1 MSKKFLIPFSDLPY
15 TKSDDPQHYVR
26 YRIVSEDKNRVSA
39 WTNIFTVN
47 ANISY
52 QSSSTIQLTRSSN
65 VLSVVWNYVLLKKTV
80 RDITYSVGQLKEY
93 DLWIRWSNNSF
104 DNPNLGNWLYFG
116 RVTGTSTILNIPAS
130 VDHLS
135 IEIYRPTNS
144 PSRASTQNFL
154 LYSSYDQTSWTVDL
168 STVADGGNAYS

>member
-15 TKSDDPQHYVR
+15 TKSDDPQYYVR

-65 VLSVVWNYVLLKKTV
+65 VLSVVWNYVLLKKTM
-80 RDITYSVGQLKEY
+80 RGITYSVGQLKEY
-93 DLWIRWSNNSF
+93 DLWIRWSASSF
-104 DNPNLGNWLYFG
+104 GNPNLGNWLYLG
-116 RVTGTSTILNIPAS
+116 RIVGTSTILNIPALS
-130 VDHLS
+130 NYIS
-135 IEIYRPTNS
+135 IEIYRPTSS
-144 PSRASTQNFL
+144 PVRGSETNFL
-154 LYSSYDQTSWTVDL
+154 LYSSYDQNIS
-168 STVADGGNAYS
+168 